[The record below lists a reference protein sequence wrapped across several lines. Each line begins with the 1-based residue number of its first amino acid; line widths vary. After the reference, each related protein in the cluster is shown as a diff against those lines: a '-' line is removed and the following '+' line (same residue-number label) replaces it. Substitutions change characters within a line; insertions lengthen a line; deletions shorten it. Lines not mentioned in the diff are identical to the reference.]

1 MQLGVLPSFGNTG
14 AWDVRIR
21 PNFNGYSGNFGPAQ
35 RIQVA
40 GTSASGELEYELVD
54 AEKSMELVAQEFAV
68 YPNPSNGELINI
80 QASNLNSDM
89 VAIRVID
96 AMGKIVFNQSY
107 AVEGVLNASVAF
119 EKSLS
124 AGIYMVEISDN
135 DVVKTERL
143 IIQK

>member
-1 MQLGVLPSFGNTG
+1 
-14 AWDVRIR
+14 
-21 PNFNGYSGNFGPAQ
+21 
-35 RIQVA
+35 
-40 GTSASGELEYELVD
+40 
-54 AEKSMELVAQEFAV
+54 V

-80 QASNLNSDM
+80 QASDLNSEM
-89 VAIRVID
+89 VSIRVID
-96 AMGKIVFNQSY
+96 AMGKVVFNQSF
-107 AVEGVLNASVAF
+107 AVEGVLNTSVAF